1 MGKNVLNI
9 FKYLIPIYFVLYS
22 NIMFGAEKTNEG
34 MPQLDVAT
42 YPSLIFWLVLTF
54 SFTFFVLK
62 YYVTPKM
69 SEILNYRKEK
79 IDADLFEAKQS
90 REEAENSKM
99 DQEKSILDAK
109 EKAIIIV
116 RGAVEKSK
124 SELLISESKA
134 KEKLL
139 KKLEDAEKN
148 ILNAKKDSLKVVHEV
163 ASDIAVIISNKVSG
177 IKISKNL
184 ILKGVNDKIKKSNLL
199 ENMKIG
205 IK

>member
-69 SEILNYRKEK
+69 SEILNDRKEK
-79 IDADLFEAKQS
+79 IDSDLFEAKQS
-90 REEAENSKM
+90 REEAENSKT

-116 RGAVEKSK
+116 RDAVEKSK
-124 SELLISESKA
+124 SQLLISESKA
-134 KEKLL
+134 KEKLS
-139 KKLEDAEKN
+139 KNLEDAEQN
-148 ILNAKKDSLKVVHEV
+148 ILNAKKDSLNIVNEV
-163 ASDIAVIISNKVSG
+163 ASDIAVIISDKISG

-184 ILKGVNDKIKKSNLL
+184 ILESVNDKIKKSY
-199 ENMKIG
+199 
-205 IK
+205 

>member
-1 MGKNVLNI
+1 MGRKVLNI
-9 FKYLIPIYFVLYS
+9 FKYLISVYFILYS
-22 NIMFGAEKTNEG
+22 NIMFGAEKSNEG

-177 IKISKNL
+177 NKISKNL

>member
-1 MGKNVLNI
+1 MCKKVLNI
-9 FKYLIPIYFVLYS
+9 FKYLIPIYFILYS
-22 NIMFGAEKTNEG
+22 NIMFGAEKSNEG

-69 SEILNYRKEK
+69 SEILNDRKEK
-79 IDADLFEAKQS
+79 IDADLFVAKQS
-90 REEAENSKM
+90 REEAENSKI

-109 EKAIIIV
+109 DKAIIIV
-116 RGAVEKSK
+116 RDAVEKSK
-124 SELLISESKA
+124 SQLLINESKA
-134 KEKLL
+134 KEKLS

-148 ILNAKKDSLKVVHEV
+148 ILNVKKDSLKIVNEV
-163 ASDIAVIISNKVSG
+163 ASDIAVIITHKISG

-184 ILKGVNDKIKKSNLL
+184 ILKSVNDKIKRSY
-199 ENMKIG
+199 
-205 IK
+205 

>member
-1 MGKNVLNI
+1 MLNI
-9 FKYLIPIYFVLYS
+9 FKYLISIYFILYS
-22 NIMFGAEKTNEG
+22 NIMFGAEKSNEG

-54 SFTFFVLK
+54 SFTFLVLK

-69 SEILNYRKEK
+69 SEILNDRKEK

-90 REEAENSKM
+90 REDAENSKM
-99 DQEKSILDAK
+99 NQEKSISDAK

-116 RGAVEKSK
+116 RDAVEKSK
-124 SELLISESKA
+124 SKLLISESKA
-134 KEKLL
+134 KEKLS

-148 ILNAKKDSLKVVHEV
+148 ILNAKKDSLKIVNEV
-163 ASDIAVIISNKVSG
+163 ASDIAVIISDKVSG

-184 ILKGVNDKIKKSNLL
+184 ILKSVNDKIKKSN
-199 ENMKIG
+199 
-205 IK
+205 

>member
-69 SEILNYRKEK
+69 SEILNDRKEK
-79 IDADLFEAKQS
+79 IDADLFVAKQS

-116 RGAVEKSK
+116 RDAVEKSK
-124 SELLISESKA
+124 SQLLISESKA
-134 KEKLL
+134 KEKLT
-139 KKLEDAEKN
+139 KKLEDAEIN
-148 ILNAKKDSLKVVHEV
+148 ILNAKEDSLKIVNGV
-163 ASDIAVIISNKVSG
+163 ASDIAVIISDKVSG

-184 ILKGVNDKIKKSNLL
+184 ILKSVNDKIKKSN
-199 ENMKIG
+199 
-205 IK
+205 

>member
-1 MGKNVLNI
+1 MVNF
-9 FKYLIPIYFVLYS
+9 FKYLIPIYFILYS
-22 NIMFGAEKTNEG
+22 NIIFGAERSNEG

-69 SEILNYRKEK
+69 SEILNDRKEK

-116 RGAVEKSK
+116 RDAVEKSK
-124 SELLISESKA
+124 SKLLISESKA
-134 KEKLL
+134 KKKLT

-148 ILNAKKDSLKVVHEV
+148 ILNAKKDSLKIVNGV
-163 ASDIAVIISNKVSG
+163 ASDIAVIISDKVSG

-184 ILKGVNDKIKKSNLL
+184 ILKSVNDKIKESS
-199 ENMKIG
+199 
-205 IK
+205 

>member
-1 MGKNVLNI
+1 MISIL
-9 FKYLIPIYFVLYS
+9 KYLIPIYFVLYS

>member
-1 MGKNVLNI
+1 MINI
-9 FKYLIPIYFVLYS
+9 FKYLIPIYFILYS
-22 NIMFGAEKTNEG
+22 NIIFGAEKSNEG

-62 YYVTPKM
+62 YYVTPNM
-69 SEILNYRKEK
+69 SEILNDRKEK

-116 RGAVEKSK
+116 RDAVEKSK
-124 SELLISESKA
+124 SQLLISESKA
-134 KEKLL
+134 KEKLS

-148 ILNAKKDSLKVVHEV
+148 ILNAKKDSLKIVNGV
-163 ASDIAVIISNKVSG
+163 ASDIAVIISDKVSG

-184 ILKGVNDKIKKSNLL
+184 ILKSVNDKIKKSN
-199 ENMKIG
+199 
-205 IK
+205 

>member
-1 MGKNVLNI
+1 MCKKVLNI
-9 FKYLIPIYFVLYS
+9 FKYLIPIYFILYS
-22 NIMFGAEKTNEG
+22 NIMFGAEKSNEG

-124 SELLISESKA
+124 SELLISESKG

-163 ASDIAVIISNKVSG
+163 ASDIAVIISDKISG
-177 IKISKNL
+177 IKISKSL
-184 ILKGVNDKIKKSNLL
+184 ILKSVNDKIKKSN
-199 ENMKIG
+199 
-205 IK
+205 

>member
-1 MGKNVLNI
+1 LLNI
-9 FKYLIPIYFVLYS
+9 FKYLIPIYFILYS

-69 SEILNYRKEK
+69 SEILNDRKEK
-79 IDADLFEAKQS
+79 IDADLFKAKQS

-116 RGAVEKSK
+116 RDAVEKSK
-124 SELLISESKA
+124 SQLHVSESKA
-134 KEKLL
+134 KEKLS

-148 ILNAKKDSLKVVHEV
+148 ILNAKQDSLKIINEV
-163 ASDIAVIISNKVSG
+163 ASDIAVIISDKISG
-177 IKISKNL
+177 IKISKSL
-184 ILKGVNDKIKKSNLL
+184 ILKSVNGKIKKYN
-199 ENMKIG
+199 
-205 IK
+205 

>member
-1 MGKNVLNI
+1 MLNI
-9 FKYLIPIYFVLYS
+9 FKYLISIYFILYS
-22 NIMFGAEKTNEG
+22 NIMFGAEKSNEG

-54 SFTFFVLK
+54 SFTFLVLK

-69 SEILNYRKEK
+69 SEILNDRKEK

-90 REEAENSKM
+90 REDAENSKM
-99 DQEKSILDAK
+99 NQEKSISDAK

-116 RGAVEKSK
+116 RDAVEKSK
-124 SELLISESKA
+124 SKLLISESKA
-134 KEKLL
+134 KVKLS

-148 ILNAKKDSLKVVHEV
+148 ILNAKKDSLKIVNGV
-163 ASDIAVIISNKVSG
+163 ASDIAVIISDKVSG

-184 ILKGVNDKIKKSNLL
+184 ILKSVNDKIKKSN
-199 ENMKIG
+199 
-205 IK
+205 

>member
-1 MGKNVLNI
+1 MLNI
-9 FKYLIPIYFVLYS
+9 LKYLISIYFILYS
-22 NIMFGAEKTNEG
+22 NIIFGAEKSNKG

-79 IDADLFEAKQS
+79 IDADLFVAKQS
-90 REEAENSKM
+90 REEAENSKI

-116 RGAVEKSK
+116 RDAVEKSK
-124 SELLISESKA
+124 SQLLINESKA
-134 KEKLL
+134 KEKLS

-148 ILNAKKDSLKVVHEV
+148 ILNAKRDSLKIINDV
-163 ASDIAVIISNKVSG
+163 ASDIAVIISDKVSG

-184 ILKGVNDKIKKSNLL
+184 ILKSVNDKIKKSN
-199 ENMKIG
+199 
-205 IK
+205 

>member
-22 NIMFGAEKTNEG
+22 NLMFGAEKTNEG

-69 SEILNYRKEK
+69 SEILNDRKEK
-79 IDADLFEAKQS
+79 IDADLFVAKQS
-90 REEAENSKM
+90 REEAENSKI

-116 RGAVEKSK
+116 RDAVEKSK
-124 SELLISESKA
+124 SQLLINESKA
-134 KEKLL
+134 KEKLS

-148 ILNAKKDSLKVVHEV
+148 ILNVKKDSLKIVNEV
-163 ASDIAVIISNKVSG
+163 ASDIAVIITHKISG

-184 ILKGVNDKIKKSNLL
+184 ILKSVNDKIKRSY
-199 ENMKIG
+199 
-205 IK
+205 

>member
-69 SEILNYRKEK
+69 SEILNDRKEK
-79 IDADLFEAKQS
+79 IDADLFVAKQS
-90 REEAENSKM
+90 REEAENSKI

-116 RGAVEKSK
+116 RDAVEKSK
-124 SELLISESKA
+124 SQLLINESKA
-134 KEKLL
+134 KEKLS

-148 ILNAKKDSLKVVHEV
+148 ILNVKKDSLKIVNEV
-163 ASDIAVIISNKVSG
+163 ASDIAVIITHKISG

-184 ILKGVNDKIKKSNLL
+184 ILKSVNDKIKRSY
-199 ENMKIG
+199 
-205 IK
+205 

>member
-1 MGKNVLNI
+1 MINI
-9 FKYLIPIYFVLYS
+9 FKYLIPIYFILYS
-22 NIMFGAEKTNEG
+22 NITFGAEKANEG

-42 YPSLIFWLVLTF
+42 YPSLIFWLVVTF

-69 SEILNYRKEK
+69 SEILNDRKEK
-79 IDADLFEAKQS
+79 IDSDLFEAKQS
-90 REEAENSKM
+90 REEAENSKI

-116 RGAVEKSK
+116 RDAVEKSK
-124 SELLISESKA
+124 SQLLINESKA
-134 KEKLL
+134 KEKLS

-148 ILNAKKDSLKVVHEV
+148 ILNVKKDSLKIVNEV
-163 ASDIAVIISNKVSG
+163 ASDIAVIISDKIAG

-184 ILKGVNDKIKKSNLL
+184 ILKSVNDKIKKFN
-199 ENMKIG
+199 
-205 IK
+205 

>member
-1 MGKNVLNI
+1 MGRKVLNI
-9 FKYLIPIYFVLYS
+9 FKYLISVYFILYS
-22 NIMFGAEKTNEG
+22 NIIFGAEKSNEG

-184 ILKGVNDKIKKSNLL
+184 ILKGGEGLMHHLNRCTLIQ
-199 ENMKIG
+199 
-205 IK
+205 

>member
-1 MGKNVLNI
+1 MCKKVLNI
-9 FKYLIPIYFVLYS
+9 FKYLIPIYFILYS
-22 NIMFGAEKTNEG
+22 NIMFGAEKSNEG

-79 IDADLFEAKQS
+79 IDADLFVAKQS
-90 REEAENSKM
+90 REEAENSKI

-116 RGAVEKSK
+116 RDAVEKSK
-124 SELLISESKA
+124 SQLLINESKA
-134 KEKLL
+134 KEKLS

-148 ILNAKKDSLKVVHEV
+148 ILNVKKDSLKIVNEV
-163 ASDIAVIISNKVSG
+163 ASDIAVIITHKISG

-184 ILKGVNDKIKKSNLL
+184 ILKSVNDKIKRSY
-199 ENMKIG
+199 
-205 IK
+205 

>member
-1 MGKNVLNI
+1 MLNI
-9 FKYLIPIYFVLYS
+9 FKYLIPIYFILYS
-22 NIMFGAEKTNEG
+22 NIIFGAEKTNEG

-69 SEILNYRKEK
+69 SEILNDRKEK
-79 IDADLFEAKQS
+79 IDADLFVAKQS
-90 REEAENSKM
+90 REEAENSKI

-116 RGAVEKSK
+116 RDAVEKSK
-124 SELLISESKA
+124 SQLLISESKA
-134 KEKLL
+134 KEKLS
-139 KKLEDAEKN
+139 KKLEDAEQN
-148 ILNAKKDSLKVVHEV
+148 ILNAKKDSLKIVSEV
-163 ASDIAVIISNKVSG
+163 ASDIAVIISDKISG

-184 ILKGVNDKIKKSNLL
+184 ILKSVNDKIKKSNLL
-199 ENMKIG
+199 ENLKIG

>member
-1 MGKNVLNI
+1 MGRKVLNI
-9 FKYLIPIYFVLYS
+9 FKYLISVYFILYS
-22 NIMFGAEKTNEG
+22 NIIFGAEKSNEG

-69 SEILNYRKEK
+69 SEILNDRKEK
-79 IDADLFEAKQS
+79 IDSDLFEAKQS

-116 RGAVEKSK
+116 RDAVEKSK
-124 SELLISESKA
+124 SQLLISESKA
-134 KEKLL
+134 KEKLT

-148 ILNAKKDSLKVVHEV
+148 ILNAKKDSLKIVNGV
-163 ASDIAVIISNKVSG
+163 ASDIAVIISDKVSG

-184 ILKGVNDKIKKSNLL
+184 ILKSVNDKIKKSN
-199 ENMKIG
+199 
-205 IK
+205 

>member
-69 SEILNYRKEK
+69 SEILNDRKEK
-79 IDADLFEAKQS
+79 IDADLFVAKQS
-90 REEAENSKM
+90 REEAENSKT
-99 DQEKSILDAK
+99 DKEKSIFDAK
-109 EKAIIIV
+109 EKAMIIV
-116 RGAVEKSK
+116 RDAVEKSK
-124 SELLISESKA
+124 SQLLISESKA
-134 KEKLL
+134 KEKLS
-139 KKLEDAEKN
+139 KKLEDAEQN
-148 ILNAKKDSLKVVHEV
+148 ILNAKKDSLKVVNEV
-163 ASDIAVIISNKVSG
+163 ASDIAVIISDKISG

-184 ILKGVNDKIKKSNLL
+184 ILKGVNDKIKNSN
-199 ENMKIG
+199 
-205 IK
+205 

>member
-1 MGKNVLNI
+1 MLNI
-9 FKYLIPIYFVLYS
+9 FKYLIPIYFILYS
-22 NIMFGAEKTNEG
+22 NIIFGAEKSNEG

-42 YPSLIFWLVLTF
+42 YPSLIFWLIVTF

-69 SEILNYRKEK
+69 SEILNDRKEK
-79 IDADLFEAKQS
+79 IDSDLFEAKQS
-90 REEAENSKM
+90 REEAENSKI

-116 RGAVEKSK
+116 RDAVEKSK
-124 SELLISESKA
+124 SQLLINESKA
-134 KEKLL
+134 KEKLS

-148 ILNAKKDSLKVVHEV
+148 ILNVKRDSLKIVNEV
-163 ASDIAVIISNKVSG
+163 ASDIAVIITHKISG

-184 ILKGVNDKIKKSNLL
+184 ILKSVNDKIKRSY
-199 ENMKIG
+199 
-205 IK
+205 

>member
-1 MGKNVLNI
+1 MGRKVLNI
-9 FKYLIPIYFVLYS
+9 FKYLISVYFILYS
-22 NIMFGAEKTNEG
+22 NIMFGAEKTSEG

-69 SEILNYRKEK
+69 SEILNDRKEK

-116 RGAVEKSK
+116 RDAVEKSK
-124 SELLISESKA
+124 SQLLISESKA
-134 KEKLL
+134 KEKLS
-139 KKLEDAEKN
+139 KKLENAEKN
-148 ILNAKKDSLKVVHEV
+148 IVSAKQDSLKIINEV
-163 ASDIAVIISNKVSG
+163 ASDIAVIISDKVSG

-184 ILKGVNDKIKKSNLL
+184 ILKSVNDKIKKSN
-199 ENMKIG
+199 
-205 IK
+205 

>member
-1 MGKNVLNI
+1 MSKNVLNI

-69 SEILNYRKEK
+69 SEILNDRKEK
-79 IDADLFEAKQS
+79 IDADLFIAKQS
-90 REEAENSKM
+90 REEAENSKI

-116 RGAVEKSK
+116 RDAVEKSK
-124 SELLISESKA
+124 SQLLINESKA
-134 KEKLL
+134 KEKLS

-148 ILNAKKDSLKVVHEV
+148 ILNVKKNSLKIVNEV
-163 ASDIAVIISNKVSG
+163 ASDIAVIITHKISG

-184 ILKGVNDKIKKSNLL
+184 ILKSVNDKIKRSY
-199 ENMKIG
+199 
-205 IK
+205 

>member
-1 MGKNVLNI
+1 MINI
-9 FKYLIPIYFVLYS
+9 FKYLIPIYFILYS
-22 NIMFGAEKTNEG
+22 NITFGAEKANEG

-42 YPSLIFWLVLTF
+42 YPSLIFWLIVTF

-69 SEILNYRKEK
+69 SEILNDRKEK
-79 IDADLFEAKQS
+79 IDSDLFEAKQS
-90 REEAENSKM
+90 REEAENSKT

-116 RGAVEKSK
+116 RDAVEKSK
-124 SELLISESKA
+124 SQLLINESKA
-134 KEKLL
+134 KEKLS

-148 ILNAKKDSLKVVHEV
+148 ILNVKKDSLKIVNEI
-163 ASDIAVIISNKVSG
+163 ASDIAVIITHKISG

-184 ILKGVNDKIKKSNLL
+184 ILKSVNDKIKRSY
-199 ENMKIG
+199 
-205 IK
+205 